1 MADDEP
7 KGAAK
12 AAVAMSALR
21 SSSSFPVSDAANIA
35 TPVSRKH
42 SLGDRIL
49 PFSCPLQAE
58 QDTCFVVVSFFLIS

>member
-12 AAVAMSALR
+12 VAVAMSTIR
-21 SSSSFPVSDAANIA
+21 SSSTFPVSDAANIA

-49 PFSCPLQAE
+49 LFLWSFLAHH
-58 QDTCFVVVSFFLIS
+58 DTCFVVVLFFSIS